1 MKRLNTKT
9 THRSIQ
15 TESYVEAGS
24 NRMLALVAV
33 LAFWI
38 VAIGLRL
45 IFLQAINTDWYKAQA
60 LMRQRKLVTTDASRG
75 VIFDRH
81 GRELARTVDAPSF
94 FVIPGELKD
103 INGLSKQVTAIVGGD
118 ARELAERLQ
127 RAKDSNA
134 KFAWVVRKVDDA
146 QAEQL
151 RALNIEGMDSRPEP
165 KRTYPNGPLAA
176 HVLGFVS
183 RDNRG
188 LAGIEQTRD
197 TDIAGDAGSFYID
210 HDAERKPYAS
220 TMTGTHDGDAV
231 TLTIDQT
238 MQFHVEQLLERAVKE
253 NGAKSATAVVMDP
266 HTGEILALA
275 NYPSFDPNDPN
286 GVEAVAR
293 VNGALQNYYEPGST
307 FKLVTYAAA
316 LEAGVVHPQDSI
328 DCGGGSITIAGRTVK
343 DSAKYGML
351 TATEALAKSSN
362 VAAIRLGMRVGN
374 QGMYDTA
381 RLFGFGNRTGIELP
395 GESLGLLRPP
405 AKWSP
410 SSIGSIA
417 MGQEVAVTALQITSA
432 FGTVANNGVRV
443 TPHIVKEIRDQNGQ
457 VTFRGNA
464 TQTQVISTGT
474 AKTLRHMLESVTVS
488 GGTAQKA
495 HLDGYSAA
503 GKTGTAQK
511 IDPRTHKYSPDKH
524 IASFVGFTPVD
535 DPSIVI
541 SVIVDEPRGA
551 YHGGDVAAPVFR
563 SIAEQVLPLLN
574 VEPDVDGPKTPVAAE
589 AEPESAPATPVAVPP
604 PPTNADL
611 PRVERTGGNKG
622 ETVYV
627 NSSKRAMLMPDLRG
641 KSLRD
646 VATVCAQMGLQLE
659 TRGSGRAVKQTPAKG
674 RELGVGQTIRVEFAR
689 SD

>member
-1 MKRLNTKT
+1 MKRMETRGKA
-9 THRSIQ
+9 RSIQ
-15 TESYVEAGS
+15 TESYAEATS
-24 NRMLALVAV
+24 HRMLALVAV

-38 VAIGLRL
+38 LAIGLRL
-45 IFLQAINTDWYKAQA
+45 VFLQAINTDWYKVQA
-60 LMRQRKLVTTDASRG
+60 LQRQRKMVTTDASRG

-94 FVIPGELKD
+94 FVIPGEIEN
-103 INGLSKQVTAIVGGD
+103 INELSKRVTAIVGGD
-118 ARELAERLQ
+118 PHELADRLQ
-127 RAKDSNA
+127 RAKDTNQ
-134 KFAWVVRKVDDA
+134 KFAWVVRKIDEP

-151 RALNIEGMDSRPEP
+151 RALNITGMDSRPEP
-165 KRTYPNGPLAA
+165 KRTYPNGGLAA

-188 LAGIEQTRD
+188 LGGIEQTRES
-197 TDIAGDAGSFYID
+197 DISGEAGTFYID
-210 HDAERKPYAS
+210 RDAERRPYAS
-220 TMTGTHDGDAV
+220 TLNGNHDGDAV

-238 MQFHVEQLLERAVKE
+238 MQFHVEKLLEQAVKD
-253 NGAKSATAVVMDP
+253 NGAKAATAVVMDP

-275 NYPSFDPNDPN
+275 NYPSFDPNDPT
-286 GVEAVAR
+286 GVAATAR
-293 VNGALQNYYEPGST
+293 VNNALQNYYEPGST

-316 LEAGVVHPQDSI
+316 LEAGLVHPQDTI
-328 DCGGGSITIAGRTVK
+328 DCLGGSITVAGRVIK
-343 DSAKYGML
+343 DTAKYGSL

-362 VAAIRLGMRVGN
+362 VAAIKLGIRVGN

-395 GESLGLLRPP
+395 GESLGLLRAPS
-405 AKWSP
+405 KWGP
-410 SSIGSIA
+410 SSIGSVA

-443 TPHIVKEIRDQNGQ
+443 TPHIVKEIRDQNGE

-464 TQTQVISTGT
+464 SQTQVISVRT
-474 AKTLRHMLESVTVS
+474 AQTLRHMLESVTVS

-495 HLDGYSAA
+495 HLDGYTAA

-511 IDPRTHKYSPDKH
+511 IDPHTHAYSGDKY

-535 DPSIVI
+535 NPAVVI

-551 YHGGDVAAPVFR
+551 HHGGDVAAPVFR
-563 SIAEQVLPLLN
+563 SIAEQILPILN
-574 VEPDVDGPKTPVAAE
+574 VEPDIDGPKPPVPARAE
-589 AEPESAPATPVAVPP
+589 TESAPAKPAAVQPP
-604 PPTNADL
+604 ASNASL
-611 PRVERTGGNKG
+611 PRVERNSGNNS

-641 KSLRD
+641 RSLRD
-646 VATVCAQMGLQLE
+646 VATVCAQMGLQLDA
-659 TRGSGRAVKQTPAKG
+659 RGTGRAVRQTPAKG
-674 RELGVGQTIRVEFAR
+674 RELGSGQVIRVEFAR

>member
-1 MKRLNTKT
+1 MKRIDSRTRQ
-9 THRSIQ
+9 RSIQ
-15 TESYVEAGS
+15 TESYSEATS

-45 IFLQAINTDWYKAQA
+45 VFLQAVNTDWYKAQA
-60 LMRQRKLVTTDASRG
+60 LQRQRKLVTTDASRG

-81 GRELARTVDAPSF
+81 GRELARTIDAPSF
-94 FVIPGELKD
+94 FVIPGE
-103 INGLSKQVTAIVGGD
+103 IENIRELSKQVTAIVGGEAD
-118 ARELAERLQ
+118 ELADRLQ
-127 RAKDSNA
+127 RAKDTNQ
-134 KFAWVVRKVDDA
+134 KFAWVVRKVEESE
-146 QAEQL
+146 AEQL
-151 RALNIEGMDSRPEP
+151 RALNIKGMESRPEP

-197 TDIAGDAGSFYID
+197 TDISGEAGTFYID
-210 HDAERKPYAS
+210 RDAERRPYAS
-220 TMTGTHDGDAV
+220 TLNGNHDGDAV

-238 MQFHVEQLLERAVKE
+238 MQFHVEQLLAQAVKE
-253 NGAKSATAVVMDP
+253 TGAKSATAVVMDP

-286 GVEAVAR
+286 GAEETAR
-293 VNGALQNYYEPGST
+293 INGALQNYYEPGST

-316 LEAGVVHPQDSI
+316 LDAGLVKPQEPI
-328 DCGGGSITIAGRTVK
+328 DCLNGSITIAGRTVK
-343 DSAKYGML
+343 DGGKYGML

-362 VAAIRLGMRVGN
+362 VAAIKLGMRVGN
-374 QGMYDTA
+374 QRLYDTA
-381 RLFGFGNRTGIELP
+381 RAFGFGNRTGIELP
-395 GESLGLLRPP
+395 GESLGRLRAP
-405 AKWSP
+405 AKWEA
-410 SSIGSIA
+410 SSIGSVA
-417 MGQEVAVTALQITSA
+417 MGQEVGVTALQITSA
-432 FGTVANNGVRV
+432 FGTVANDGVRV
-443 TPHIVKEIRDQNGQ
+443 TPHIVKEIRDQNGE

-464 TQTQVISTGT
+464 ASSQVIAPGT
-474 AKTLRHMLESVTVS
+474 AQTLRHMLESVTVS

-511 IDPRTHKYSPDKH
+511 IDPKTKKYSATKH

-535 DPSIVI
+535 NPAVVI
-541 SVIVDEPRGA
+541 SVILDEPRGA
-551 YHGGDVAAPVFR
+551 FHGGDVAAPVFR
-563 SIAEQVLPLLN
+563 AIAEQVLPIMN
-574 VEPDVDGPKTPVAAE
+574 VEPDVDGPQQPVANRVAP
-589 AEPESAPATPVAVPP
+589 EPAPAKPEATPTPAS
-604 PPTNADL
+604 NASL
-611 PRVERTGGNKG
+611 PRVERNGGNRG

-641 KSLRD
+641 RSLRD

-659 TRGSGRAVKQTPAKG
+659 ARGTGRAVKQTPAKG
-674 RELGVGQTIRVEFAR
+674 RELGIGQTVRVEFAR